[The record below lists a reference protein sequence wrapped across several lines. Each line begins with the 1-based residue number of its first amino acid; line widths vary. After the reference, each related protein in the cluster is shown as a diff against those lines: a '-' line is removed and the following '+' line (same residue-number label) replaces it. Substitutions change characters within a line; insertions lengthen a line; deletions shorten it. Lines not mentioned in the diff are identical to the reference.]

1 VSRSHDRRHEGL
13 LKQRGKRFDV
23 VEVDLDR
30 LAFPATIREPEFDI
44 LTVLVN
50 VR

>member
-1 VSRSHDRRHEGL
+1 L

-23 VEVDLDR
+23 GEVDLDR
-30 LAFPATIREPEFDI
+30 LVVPATIGEPEFDI

-50 VR
+50 VH